1 MPPNPPKRKERWARR
16 KFFDITYSEI
26 EDEFKQRTYH
36 LYDDDDY
43 DFLAED
49 LKDVIFEDLTIPERR
64 IFLTYSYYQHA
75 GKTATILKIDS
86 QHIYRIIKEIR
97 NKIKTKYYERISLD
111 YSDSNTY

>member
-1 MPPNPPKRKERWARR
+1 MERKKRKPLTMPPNPPKRKERWARR

-86 QHIYRIIKEIR
+86 QHIYKIIKEIR
-97 NKIKTKYYERISLD
+97 NK
-111 YSDSNTY
+111 